1 MSLNFWGEKN
11 LIMVN
16 PQTDNEWT
24 IHSINIHGVFF
35 EHWCEDLFRSVP
47 GLKVV
52 STNYPVEFPPPNGPF
67 RGKESALDI
76 RVELREG
83 SKILT
88 FIVECKKNNP
98 DFVDWVFFPKRG
110 EMAQRQFV
118 ARVIE
123 NQTKQEPNVGWDVNT
138 HLLQLPMN
146 SVTLFSEAREARGDY
161 QSFKSGQKTKTSNAA
176 VTDAAYQVALATQAI
191 WMEETQHS
199 QQQAKYNPIPKLGYE
214 SQLIVPCIVTTAQL
228 YSCSF
233 DPKDVNPGT
242 GEISLDKTILK
253 QVPFIIYEYSLPKH
267 LQVAPLDLSQVISS
281 NTFEVLVRMDI
292 LIINSSYLRYLL
304 TEDISIDSMIRI
316 FFG

>member
-1 MSLNFWGEKN
+1 
-11 LIMVN
+11 MVN

-47 GLKVV
+47 ELKVV

-76 RVELREG
+76 RVELRDG
-83 SKILT
+83 SKIVT

-118 ARVIE
+118 VRVIE
-123 NQTKQEPNVGWDVNT
+123 NQIKQDSNIGWDVNT
-138 HLLQLPMN
+138 HVLQLPIN
-146 SVTLFSEAREARGDY
+146 SVTLFSEARETRGDY

-199 QQQAKYNPIPKLGYE
+199 QKQATYNPIPKLDYE
-214 SQLIVPCIVTTAQL
+214 TQFIVPCIVTTAQL

-233 DPKDVNPGT
+233 DPKDVDPGT
-242 GEISLDKTILK
+242 GEISLDKAIL
-253 QVPFIIYEYSLPKH
+253 QQAPFVIYEYSLPKH
-267 LQVAPLDLSQVISS
+267 LQTAPLDLVQVISS
-281 NTFEVLVRMDI
+281 NKIELFVRMDI
-292 LIINSSYLRYLL
+292 IIINSSYLKDLI
-304 TEDISIDSMIRI
+304 TGHISMDKAMRT
-316 FFG
+316 FFD